1 MQSKT
6 FPPTTAPT
14 TNSTPDNDLEI
25 GSDAYMEKLGARPLT
40 NEESAAFAKFLP
52 ARLSLPKRIL
62 RFIGIRC

>member
-6 FPPTTAPT
+6 SLPTTAPT
-14 TNSTPDNDLEI
+14 TNFTPDNDLEI

-40 NEESAAFAKFLP
+40 AKESAAYAKFFP

-62 RFIGIRC
+62 RFVGIRC